1 MKLLQRQKEMNMEK
15 LELKLG
21 NLDIMCVLNSPKYNQ
36 KVSHH
41 FGFHQKMV
49 TGNIIIKFKL

>member
-1 MKLLQRQKEMNMEK
+1 MKLLKIQKEMNMEK

-21 NLDIMCVLNSPKYNQ
+21 NLDTMCVLNSPKYNQ

-41 FGFHQKMV
+41 FGFRQKMV
-49 TGNIIIKFKL
+49 TGNILIKFKL

>member
-1 MKLLQRQKEMNMEK
+1 MEK